1 MAGGVTGS
9 FVDETTKRN
18 AEDVRTGRLQVGA
31 KKLREVKDNI
41 VRQGKGRKRN
51 NSEMQKVVFPQIE
64 RPVGYKSVTFHTDF
78 TVVT

>member
-51 NSEMQKVVFPQIE
+51 NSEMQKVFLQTE

-78 TVVT
+78 NVVT